1 MSEWTQIS
9 MFQDPVDEEVRRR
22 CREISKREDWREHI
36 ERTFNGISGG
46 MVEGFCWEF
55 TGGKLYASN
64 EIFNAYL
71 PGPNVRQYT
80 KADIIKIIE
89 GML

>member
-9 MFQDPVDEEVRRR
+9 MFRDPVDEEVRIR
-22 CREISKREDWREHI
+22 CRKIAEREDWREYI

-46 MVEGFCWEF
+46 AVDGFYWEF

-64 EIFNAYL
+64 DTFNSYL
-71 PGPNVRQYT
+71 PGPEVRQYT
-80 KADIIKIIE
+80 RKDIIKIIE
-89 GML
+89 EYI